1 MKIIKDTFK
10 YISIGGLVIICS
22 FLCQCSN
29 NNQSKDNDRRD
40 YVHRAKEQD
49 SLRIAHYRD
58 SVEKA
63 RLAAIAQNEK
73 EEAERIKAEQERK
86 KQEEA
91 KRVEERRIAE
101 EKAKKEAEVKRI
113 AEEKAK
119 ASGIIQGHEYVDLG
133 LSVLWATCNIG
144 ASYPFERG
152 DYFSWGE
159 VETKSNFSHE
169 NYKYDNMDVRN
180 IGKNISNSSYDAAS
194 KKWGKNW
201 RIPTLIEMKE
211 LINNCLWEKTTV
223 QGCKGYKITGKNG
236 KFIFLPATGMDLGP
250 GYGLSA
256 ADACQYWTATLSE
269 EYDFNAYCLSWNE
282 IDDPSRSYGLCI
294 RPVSNMSNAKQTAS
308 YDDLVS
314 DEAKNS
320 APTFGLR

>member
-1 MKIIKDTFK
+1 MSKHNIYTIL
-10 YISIGGLVIICS
+10 ILLSCLL
-22 FLCQCSN
+22 LCQCSN
-29 NNQSKDNDRRD
+29 NNQSKSNDRSD
-40 YVHRAKEQD
+40 YVQRAREQD
-49 SLRIAHYRD
+49 SLRIAHYQD

-63 RLAAIAQNEK
+63 RLAAIAQKEK
-73 EEAERIKAEQERK
+73 EEAKSA
-86 KQEEA
+86 
-91 KRVEERRIAE
+91 EERRVAE
-101 EKAKKEAEVKRI
+101 ERAKKEAEVKRI

-159 VETKSNFSHE
+159 VETKSNFSCE
-169 NYKYDNMDVRN
+169 NYKYDKNDVRN
-180 IGKNISNSSYDAAS
+180 IGKNISSSSYDAAT

-201 RIPTLIEMKE
+201 RTPTLVEMKE
-211 LINNCLWEKTTV
+211 LINNCLWEKTTL

-250 GYGLSA
+250 GYGLTG
-256 ADACQYWTATLSE
+256 ADDCKYWTATLSE
-269 EYDFNAYCLSWNE
+269 EYDFNAYCLSWNK
-282 IDDPSRSYGLCI
+282 IDDPYRAYGLCI
-294 RPVSNMSNAKQTAS
+294 RPVSNISNAKQTVS

>member
-1 MKIIKDTFK
+1 M
-10 YISIGGLVIICS
+10 
-22 FLCQCSN
+22 Q
-29 NNQSKDNDRRD
+29 
-40 YVHRAKEQD
+40 RAREQD

-73 EEAERIKAEQERK
+73 EEAERSKAEQERK

-169 NYKYDNMDVRN
+169 KYTYDNMAVRN
-180 IGKNISNSSYDAAS
+180 MRKNISNSY
-194 KKWGKNW
+194 
-201 RIPTLIEMKE
+201 
-211 LINNCLWEKTTV
+211 
-223 QGCKGYKITGKNG
+223 Y
-236 KFIFLPATGMDLGP
+236 
-250 GYGLSA
+250 
-256 ADACQYWTATLSE
+256 
-269 EYDFNAYCLSWNE
+269 
-282 IDDPSRSYGLCI
+282 
-294 RPVSNMSNAKQTAS
+294 
-308 YDDLVS
+308 
-314 DEAKNS
+314 
-320 APTFGLR
+320 

>member
-1 MKIIKDTFK
+1 MSRH
-10 YISIGGLVIICS
+10 YIYTVLILLSSLL
-22 FLCQCSN
+22 LCQCSN
-29 NNQSKDNDRRD
+29 HNQSKSNDRSD
-40 YVHRAKEQD
+40 YVQRAREQD
-49 SLRIAHYRD
+49 SLRIAHYQD

-63 RLAAIAQNEK
+63 RLAAIAQKEK
-73 EEAERIKAEQERK
+73 EEAERVKVEQERK

-91 KRVEERRIAE
+91 KRAEERRVAE
-101 EKAKKEAEVKRI
+101 ERAKKEAEVRRI

-169 NYKYDNMDVRN
+169 NYKYDKMDVRN
-180 IGKNISNSSYDAAS
+180 IGKNISSSSYDAAT

-201 RIPTLIEMKE
+201 RIPTLVEMKE
-211 LINNCLWEKTTV
+211 LINNCLWEKTTL

-236 KFIFLPATGMDLGP
+236 KYIFLPATGMDLGP
-250 GYGLSA
+250 GYGLIG
-256 ADACQYWTATLSE
+256 ADACKYWTATLSE

-282 IDDPSRSYGLCI
+282 IDDPSRAYGLCI
-294 RPVSNMSNAKQTAS
+294 RPVSNISNAKQTVS

>member
-1 MKIIKDTFK
+1 MSKHNIYTIL
-10 YISIGGLVIICS
+10 ILLSCLL
-22 FLCQCSN
+22 LCQCSN
-29 NNQSKDNDRRD
+29 NNQSKSNDRSD
-40 YVHRAKEQD
+40 YVQRAREQD
-49 SLRIAHYRD
+49 SLRIAHYQD

-63 RLAAIAQNEK
+63 RLAAIAQKEK
-73 EEAERIKAEQERK
+73 EESKRLKVELERK

-91 KRVEERRIAE
+91 KSAEERRVAE
-101 EKAKKEAEVKRI
+101 ERAKKEAEVKRI

-159 VETKSNFSHE
+159 VETKSNFSRE
-169 NYKYDNMDVRN
+169 NYKYDKNDVRN
-180 IGKNISNSSYDAAS
+180 IGKNISSSSYDAAT

-201 RIPTLIEMKE
+201 RTPTLVEMKE
-211 LINNCLWEKTTV
+211 LINNCLWEKTTL

-250 GYGLSA
+250 GYGLTG
-256 ADACQYWTATLSE
+256 ADACEYWTATLSE
-269 EYDFNAYCLSWNE
+269 EYDFNAYCLSWNK
-282 IDDPSRSYGLCI
+282 IDDPYRAYGLCI
-294 RPVSNMSNAKQTAS
+294 RPVSNISNAKQTVS

-314 DEAKNS
+314 DKAKNS
-320 APTFGLR
+320 APTFGLG